1 MASSQDSGAEPDS
14 GAVIERQ
21 RAEIEAAFRE
31 RRTPP
36 DAGSPRALTG
46 PAWDEA
52 GGVISR
58 GGRTSLDPVTVQAVG
73 DGARPGDPLPAH
85 QPDQYTDH
93 VTGIEVI
100 LTGEPPG
107 QRVAVLFSHR
117 HFPGV
122 RFGHRF
128 EPDHHPDAPGTGYF
142 VFMRDIEEGTL
153 HRMMET
159 EPSPDASGITWT
171 IWGDRLPGLE
181 PLREGIETAFREGLR
196 PVRAGRPRALTER
209 TYAEARKILDAGG
222 WTGLDPSVIEAVR
235 SGAQPGD
242 LLPPPQPAP
251 YIDDVTDA
259 EVIIT
264 ASGPHRRV
272 AVLFSHQHFPGVRF
286 GHRFPAD
293 PGLADPDDL
302 KEAIE
307 TGSLHRMM
315 QDQPAA
321 DEAGIIWTTWNDAD
335 QD

>member
-1 MASSQDSGAEPDS
+1 M
-14 GAVIERQ
+14 IERQ

-36 DAGSPRALTG
+36 DAGSPRVLTF
-46 PAWDEA
+46 PAWAEA
-52 GGVISR
+52 GGAISR
-58 GGRTSLDPVTVQAVG
+58 GGRTSLDPVTVQAVR
-73 DGARPGDPLPAH
+73 DGARPGDPLPRR
-85 QPDQYTDH
+85 QPDHYTDH

-128 EPDHHPDAPGTGYF
+128 EADDPDGPSGEYF
-142 VFMRDIEEGTL
+142 ALMRDIEEGAL
-153 HRMMET
+153 HRMMEA

-171 IWGDRLPGLE
+171 VWGARLPGLE
-181 PLREGIETAFREGLR
+181 PLRERIEAAFREGWR
-196 PVRAGRPRALTER
+196 QVRAGRPQALTER

-222 WTGLDPSVIEAVR
+222 WTGLDRSVIEAVR
-235 SGAQPGD
+235 GGAQPGD
-242 LLPPPQPAP
+242 LLPPPQPDP
-251 YIDDVTDA
+251 YIDHVTDA

-264 ASGPHRRV
+264 ASGPHRRA
-272 AVLFSHQHFPGVRF
+272 AVLFSHQHFPGLRF

-293 PGLADPDDL
+293 PGLADPIDL

-321 DEAGIIWTTWNDAD
+321 DQAGIIWTTWNDAD